1 MFMIAVGFQITKNM
15 YELSILL
22 QYEPD
27 ETEQKFKILNISS
40 YVAFG
45 TVMMLEIYLSVVTV
59 RTTP

>member
-45 TVMMLEIYLSVVTV
+45 TVMMLEIYLSVETV

>member
-1 MFMIAVGFQITKNM
+1 MIAVGFQITKNM